1 MNWAELDARI
11 NFKSKTRSD
20 AILKRHKYKY
30 ISKLVYDVYFVEKL
44 SIRHTSTKIGVSPQ
58 ALTYWMSKMGFERR
72 PQGGNNK
79 NEKLL
84 DPAVKAKI
92 IDMEKTHTIK
102 QTADICECSI
112 QTIRKTW
119 GRIGNHK
126 PKKIKVAI
134 KKYKEKEPDAM
145 IRGLSTAASRGVD
158 PEKWKGYAIEFEKA
172 RWRAHRGEKPT
183 PMPRWM
189 IRMGDYAGI

>member
-1 MNWAELDARI
+1 MNWSELDARI
-11 NFKSKTRSD
+11 NFKSKSRSD
-20 AILKRHKYKY
+20 DILKRHKYKY
-30 ISKLVYDVYFVEKL
+30 ISKLIYDTYFVKKL
-44 SIRHTSTKIGVSPQ
+44 SIRHTATKIGVSPQ

-84 DPAVKAKI
+84 DPDVKAKI
-92 IDMEKTHTIK
+92 IAMEKTHTIK
-102 QTADICECSI
+102 QTADLCECSI
-112 QTIRKTW
+112 QTIRKAW

-126 PKKIKVAI
+126 PRKIKVAI
-134 KKYKEKEPDAM
+134 EKYKEKEPDAM
-145 IRGLSTAASRGVD
+145 IRGLSTAESRGID
-158 PEKWKGYAIEFEKA
+158 PEKWGKMSMALDFDIWK
-172 RWRAHRGEKPT
+172 RHRGEKPA